1 MSRKVG
7 KNGDSSLTRLALS
20 DAMKNLL
27 SERPLSD
34 IRIADITDACHLSR
48 KSFYYHFKDKEDLI
62 QWIFDSEF
70 MFTLDFDHVHAPV
83 DYWRALMRYLYDNRA
98 FYANALEA
106 SGQNCFADY
115 FSSRMRRILVEHYR
129 GQLGEQPYADE
140 FSEGLVDGIVMFI
153 TRWLQEWPHIE
164 PDRLIEL
171 LQEGLVKLS
180 KYILSEQAG
189 GAAETR

>member
-1 MSRKVG
+1 
-7 KNGDSSLTRLALS
+7 
-20 DAMKNLL
+20 
-27 SERPLSD
+27 
-34 IRIADITDACHLSR
+34 
-48 KSFYYHFKDKEDLI
+48 
-62 QWIFDSEF
+62 
-70 MFTLDFDHVHAPV
+70 HAPV

-115 FSSRMRRILVEHYR
+115 FSSRMRPILVEHCR